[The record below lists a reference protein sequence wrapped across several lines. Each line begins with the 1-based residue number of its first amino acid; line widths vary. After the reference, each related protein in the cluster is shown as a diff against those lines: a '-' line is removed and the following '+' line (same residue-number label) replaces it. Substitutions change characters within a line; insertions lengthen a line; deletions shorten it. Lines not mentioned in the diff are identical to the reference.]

1 MKKQY
6 LPDSV
11 YNVLMGAAATHALIN
26 FLLAVLTTPENRFL
40 HIMMVFLH
48 TSMIF
53 FWIWQK
59 KKSQN
64 YVPKIKSIKSKEFSI
79 SQATFLK
86 VAVTFFAV
94 LAELFAF
101 WMNWE
106 FLQMNARY
114 GLPITVGSLLTQF
127 SLHVSSLSLGYALIA
142 VANRALR
149 DARAAALKPQEAAPT
164 TTVAPE
170 ARPTWWTQD
179 ETRQEIK
186 RR

>member
-11 YNVLMGAAATHALIN
+11 YNVCMGAAATHALIN
-26 FLLAVLTTPENRFL
+26 TIIATLTTPENRFL
-40 HIMMVFLH
+40 HITTAIFH
-48 TSMIF
+48 TIMIF
-53 FWIWQK
+53 FWIRQK

-64 YVPKIKSIKSKEFSI
+64 HVPKTKSKEFSI
-79 SQATFLK
+79 PQAKIIKF
-86 VAVTFFAV
+86 AVVSVAV
-94 LAELFAF
+94 LAELFVF
-101 WMNWE
+101 WTNWE

-127 SLHVSSLSLGYALIA
+127 SLHVSSLSLGYGLIA
-142 VANRALR
+142 VGNRALR
-149 DARAAALKPQEAAPT
+149 DAHAAALKPQEAAST